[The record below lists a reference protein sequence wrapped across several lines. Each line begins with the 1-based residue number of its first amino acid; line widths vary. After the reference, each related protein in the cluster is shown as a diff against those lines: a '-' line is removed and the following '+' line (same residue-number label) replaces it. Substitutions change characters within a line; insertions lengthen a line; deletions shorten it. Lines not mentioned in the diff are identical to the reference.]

1 MNDSEF
7 PTEIVVRYEA
17 IAAAVAAKEFQ
28 LQAIMEM
35 KLVSL
40 SSFSRNEGSK
50 TLLIL
55 GDRRQQLPGTVTC
68 VDLYGTSVSLSNCS
82 YGEVLGF
89 WSVCDT

>member
-40 SSFSRNEGSK
+40 SSFS
-50 TLLIL
+50 
-55 GDRRQQLPGTVTC
+55 
-68 VDLYGTSVSLSNCS
+68 
-82 YGEVLGF
+82 
-89 WSVCDT
+89 